1 MSVQIKSTF
10 FDPKVKVW
18 HAIRTTLLLCLLL
31 VCGQVSAQTTAKGT
45 VIDATGEPVIG
56 ATVVEKG
63 DPKNATVT
71 DFDGNFT
78 LKLQKGKVV
87 VISYIGMVS
96 QEVTAGPS
104 MKITLQDD
112 NAALEE
118 VVVVGYT
125 SKARK
130 DLTGSVGSIS
140 GAKLAVVPVS
150 SAAEALTGK
159 IAGVQVTTTDGQ
171 PGADIN
177 IRVRGATSVTQSNDP
192 LYIVDG
198 FQVPNIND
206 IPPTDIASIDVLKDA
221 SLTAIYGAKGGN
233 GVVIVTT
240 KSAQAGKVQVSF
252 NGRLSVSSLARSL
265 DLMNTGQFVDLMY
278 DRASSNGGGARD
290 SWQKAFR
297 GDFGNPKD
305 NALYYNKVTNDW
317 QDEVLGNHPMS
328 YSSNVTVGGGSE
340 TTRFNLSLTQSEDVG
355 IILGSGVRRT
365 NINFKLNTK
374 ITKNLEFTYNPKL
387 SYRRD
392 QGAGGANVGSG
403 GLVDRVLRYQPTA
416 GLRSWGSYGIME
428 TAADAERFNLTNP
441 VSDINTNTQKRHAYT
456 MSQQFALQWT
466 PIKGLRLRTEGN
478 YNISFR
484 DTERYWGWLTSTA
497 QSAVHQQK
505 PVAALTK
512 RTVESYTWTNTASYD
527 MSIKDMHNLSFL
539 LGQEIYHTQYK
550 ESKQTAHLFDQGID
564 AETAIN
570 NMALGEPYAQ
580 DTYTLRSTPNRTA
593 SFFGQV
599 SYNFDHKYLI
609 SATFRA
615 DGSSKFAPGK
625 QWGYFP
631 SVSGAWVINKEK
643 FMKDVKWV
651 DQLKL
656 RAAFGLAGNNN
667 INDDMWR
674 FLYAT
679 NNAGG
684 PEFASTTTANGELYY
699 ATPGNYPNKDIKWE
713 TTITRNVAL
722 DISLFG
728 GRLNITPEF
737 YWNTTRDLLYSS
749 PIPSVSGYSKQMQNI
764 GKVQNNGWELTVNGD
779 ILRGK
784 DYVLSGNF
792 TLGHNKMTIKALNAT
807 DTRIYN
813 YAGAWKSSDQND
825 YLLEVGGELGL
836 MYGYVYDGLYTWDE
850 FLYPTTSTYAAQ
862 PKGKGVVNGILVGG
876 TITDGYEGNSGNGVL
891 ASSHSG
897 YSTMPGKIKIK
908 DLNGDG
914 QIDVNDKTVIG
925 RTTPKWQG
933 GFGLSGQ
940 WKDFD
945 FVANFTYMLDFDVYN
960 ATAYALSSMSSS
972 QNSFTNVYSKFNDGR
987 WRYSAPD
994 GFTDLSGHNIT
1005 GESLYKNGNL
1015 DGMPGLYKT
1024 LNANASTW
1032 NPGDLVTNIM
1042 LDSFVEDGSFIR
1054 CSDVTLGYTLPKSIS
1069 SKIYLNK
1076 VRAYV
1081 SVSNL
1086 FILTKYSG
1094 YDPEVDVQSGL
1105 TPSMDYNRYPRARQ
1119 FSFGVNV
1126 TF

>member
-1 MSVQIKSTF
+1 MSVKIKSIF
-10 FDPKVKVW
+10 
-18 HAIRTTLLLCLLL
+18 RTTLLLCLLL
-31 VCGQVSAQTTAKGT
+31 VCGQAMAQTTAKGT
-45 VIDATGEPVIG
+45 VTDATGEPVIG

-63 DPKNATVT
+63 NAKNAAVT

-78 LKLQKGKVV
+78 LKLQKSKTI
-87 VISYIGMVS
+87 VISYIGMVT
-96 QEVTAGPS
+96 QEVNATGGDL
-104 MKITLQDD
+104 KITLQDD
-112 NAALEE
+112 NASLEE

-130 DLTGSVGSIS
+130 DLTGSVGSVS

-177 IRVRGATSVTQSNDP
+177 IRVRGATSVTQSSEP
-192 LYIVDG
+192 LFIVDG

-206 IPPTDIASIDVLKDA
+206 IPPSDIASIDVLKDA
-221 SLTAIYGAKGGN
+221 SLTAVYGAKGGN

-252 NGRLSVSSLARSL
+252 NGRLSVSSLTRSM
-265 DLMNTGQFVDLMY
+265 DIMNTGQFVDLMY

-297 GDFGNPKD
+297 LDFGNPKD
-305 NALYYNKVTNDW
+305 NVLYYNQPTYDW

-328 YSSNVTVGGGSE
+328 YQANVTVGGGSE
-340 TTRFNLSLTQSEDVG
+340 STRFNLSLTQSEDVG

-365 NINFKLNTK
+365 NVNFKLNTK

-387 SYRRD
+387 TYRRD
-392 QGAGGANVGSG
+392 EGAGGANVGSG
-403 GLVDRVLRYQPTA
+403 GLVDRVLRYQPTS
-416 GLRSWGSYGIME
+416 GLRGWGNYSIME
-428 TAADAERFNLTNP
+428 DAADAERFNLTNP
-441 VSDINTNTQKRHAYT
+441 VSDINTNTQKKHSYAI
-456 MSQQFALQWT
+456 SQQFSLKWT
-466 PIKGLRLRTEGN
+466 PIKGLVLRSEGN
-478 YNISFR
+478 YNITFR
-484 DTERYWGWLTSTA
+484 DTQRYWGWLTSEGQKT
-497 QSAVHQQK
+497 VHQQM
-505 PVAALTK
+505 PVAALTN
-512 RTVESYTWTNTASYD
+512 RTTESYTWTNTASYD
-527 MSIKDMHNLSFL
+527 MSIKLHNLSFL
-539 LGQEIYHTQYK
+539 LGQEIYNTQYK
-550 ESKQTAHLFDQGID
+550 ENKQTAHLFDRGID

-570 NMALGEPYAQ
+570 NMALGQPYAQ
-580 DTYTLRSTPNRTA
+580 DTYTLRSTANRTA

-599 SYNFDHKYLI
+599 SYNFDHKYLL

-615 DGSSKFAPGK
+615 DGSSKFAPGN

-631 SVSGAWVINKEK
+631 SVSGAWVVNREN
-643 FMKDVKWV
+643 FLKDVKWI
-651 DQLKL
+651 DQLKI

-667 INDDMWR
+667 ISDDLWR
-674 FLYAT
+674 FLYT
-679 NNAGG
+679 SNNSGG

-699 ATPGNYPNKDIKWE
+699 STPSNYPNKDIKWE
-713 TTITRNVAL
+713 TTITRNLAA

-728 GRLNITPEF
+728 GRITITPEF
-737 YWNTTRDLLYSS
+737 YWNTTRDLLYQS
-749 PIPSVSGYSKQMQNI
+749 PIPGVSGYSKQMQNI

-784 DYVLSGNF
+784 DYVLSANF

-850 FLYPTTSTYAAQ
+850 FLYPTTQTYAAN

-891 ASSHSG
+891 GGSHSG

-914 QIDVNDKTVIG
+914 QIDQNDKTVIG

-972 QNSFTNVYSKFNDGR
+972 QNNFTNVYAKFADGR

-1015 DGMPGLYKT
+1015 DGMPGLYKDM
-1024 LNANASTW
+1024 NAKVDKW
-1032 NPGDLVTNIM
+1032 NPADLVTNVM
-1042 LDSFVEDGSFIR
+1042 LDAFVEDGSFIR
-1054 CSDVTLGYTLPKSIS
+1054 CSDVTIGYTLPKSIVK
-1069 SKIYLNK
+1069 KIYVNK

-1081 SVSNL
+1081 SASNL

-1105 TPSMDYNRYPRARQ
+1105 TPSMDYNRYPRART
-1119 FSFGVNV
+1119 FSFGLNV

>member
-1 MSVQIKSTF
+1 MSV
-10 FDPKVKVW
+10 KVKS
-18 HAIRTTLLLCLLL
+18 IFRTTLLLCLLL

-45 VIDATGEPVIG
+45 VTDATGEPVIG

-63 DPKNATVT
+63 NAKNAAVT

-78 LKLQKGKVV
+78 LKLQKSKTI
-87 VISYIGMVS
+87 VISYIGMVT
-96 QEVTAGPS
+96 QEVNATGGDL
-104 MKITLQDD
+104 KITLQDD
-112 NAALEE
+112 NASLEE

-130 DLTGSVGSIS
+130 DLTGSVGSVS

-177 IRVRGATSVTQSNDP
+177 IRVRGATSVTQSSEP
-192 LYIVDG
+192 LFIVDG

-206 IPPTDIASIDVLKDA
+206 IPPSDIASIDVLKDA
-221 SLTAIYGAKGGN
+221 SLTAVYGAKGGN

-252 NGRLSVSSLARSL
+252 NGRLSVSSLTRSMKI
-265 DLMNTGQFVDLMY
+265 MNTGQFVDLMY

-305 NALYYNKVTNDW
+305 NILYYNQPTNDW

-328 YSSNVTVGGGSE
+328 YQANVTVGGGSE
-340 TTRFNLSLTQSEDVG
+340 STRFNLSLTQSEDVG

-365 NINFKLNTK
+365 NVNFKLNTK

-387 SYRRD
+387 TYRRD
-392 QGAGGANVGSG
+392 EGAGGANVGSG

-416 GLRSWGSYGIME
+416 GLRSWGNYSIME
-428 TAADAERFNLTNP
+428 DAADAERFNLTNP
-441 VSDINTNTQKRHAYT
+441 VSDINTNTQKKHSYAI
-456 MSQQFALQWT
+456 SQQFSLKWT
-466 PIKGLRLRTEGN
+466 PIKGLVLRSEGN

-484 DTERYWGWLTSTA
+484 DTQRYWGWLTSEGQKT
-497 QSAVHQQK
+497 VHQQM
-505 PVAALTK
+505 PVAALTN
-512 RTVESYTWTNTASYD
+512 RTTESYTWTNTASYD
-527 MSIKDMHNLSFL
+527 MSIKLHNLSFL
-539 LGQEIYHTQYK
+539 LGQEIYNTQYK
-550 ESKQTAHLFDQGID
+550 ENKQTAHLFDRGID

-570 NMALGEPYAQ
+570 NMALGQPYAQ

-599 SYNFDHKYLI
+599 SYNFDHKYLL

-615 DGSSKFAPGK
+615 DGSSKFAPGN

-631 SVSGAWVINKEK
+631 SISGAWVVNKEK
-643 FMKDVKWV
+643 FLKDVKWI
-651 DQLKL
+651 DQLKI

-667 INDDMWR
+667 ISDDLWR
-674 FLYAT
+674 FLYT
-679 NNAGG
+679 SNNSGG

-699 ATPGNYPNKDIKWE
+699 STPGNYPNKDIKWE
-713 TTITRNVAL
+713 TTITRNLAA

-728 GRLNITPEF
+728 GRLTITPEF
-737 YWNTTRDLLYSS
+737 YWNTTRDLLYQS
-749 PIPSVSGYSKQMQNI
+749 PIPGVSGYSKQMQNI

-784 DYVLSGNF
+784 DYVLSANF

-807 DTRIYN
+807 DTRIFN

-850 FLYPTTSTYAAQ
+850 FLYPTTQTYAAN
-862 PKGKGVVNGILVGG
+862 PKGKGLVNGILVGG

-891 ASSHSG
+891 GGSHSG

-914 QIDVNDKTVIG
+914 QIDENDKTVIG

-933 GFGLSGQ
+933 GFGISGQ

-960 ATAYALSSMSSS
+960 ATAYALSSMSTG
-972 QNSFTNVYSKFNDGR
+972 QNNFTNVYSKFADGR

-1015 DGMPGLYKT
+1015 DGMPGLYKDM
-1024 LNANASTW
+1024 NANAKMW
-1032 NPGDLVTNIM
+1032 NPADLVTNIM
-1042 LDSFVEDGSFIR
+1042 LDAFVEDGSFIR
-1054 CSDVTLGYTLPKSIS
+1054 CSDVTIGYTLPKSLVK
-1069 SKIYLNK
+1069 KIYVNK

-1081 SVSNL
+1081 SASNL

-1105 TPSMDYNRYPRARQ
+1105 TPSMDYNRYPRART
-1119 FSFGVNV
+1119 FSCGVNV

>member
-1 MSVQIKSTF
+1 MSVKMKSIF
-10 FDPKVKVW
+10 
-18 HAIRTTLLLCLLL
+18 RTTLLLCLLL
-31 VCGQVSAQTTAKGT
+31 VCGQAMAQTTAKGT
-45 VIDATGEPVIG
+45 VVDATGEPIIG

-63 DPKNATVT
+63 NAKNAAVT

-78 LKLQKGKVV
+78 LKLQNSKTV
-87 VISYIGMVS
+87 VISYIGMVT
-96 QEVTAGPS
+96 QEVAAS
-104 MKITLQDD
+104 ENMNVTLQDD

-150 SAAEALTGK
+150 SAAEALAGK
-159 IAGVQVTTTDGQ
+159 IAGVQITTTDGQ

-177 IRVRGATSVTQSNDP
+177 IRVRGATSVTGSNEP

-206 IPPTDIASIDVLKDA
+206 IPPSDIASIDVLKDA

-240 KSAQAGKVQVSF
+240 KSAKEGKVQVSF
-252 NGRLSVSSLARSL
+252 NGRLSFSSLARSL
-265 DLMNTGQFVDLMY
+265 DIMNTGQFVDLMY

-290 SWQKAFR
+290 GWQKAFR

-305 NALYYNKVTNDW
+305 NALYYNRPTSDW
-317 QDEVLGNHPMS
+317 QDEVLGNHPLS
-328 YSSNVTVGGGSE
+328 YQANVTVGGGSE
-340 TTRFNLSLTQSEDVG
+340 STKFNLSLTQSEDKG

-365 NINFKLNTK
+365 NVNFKLNTK
-374 ITKNLEFTYNPKL
+374 ITKNLELTYNPKL
-387 SYRRD
+387 TYRRD
-392 QGAGGANVGSG
+392 EGAGGANLGSG

-416 GLRSWGSYGIME
+416 GLRSWGNYSIME
-428 TAADAERFNLTNP
+428 NAADAERFNLTNP
-441 VSDINTNTQKRHAYT
+441 VTDINTNTQKRHAYT
-456 MSQQFALQWT
+456 ISQQFALKWT
-466 PIKGLRLRTEGN
+466 PIKGLVLRSEGN

-484 DTERYWGWLTSTA
+484 DTQRYQGWLTSEG
-497 QSAVHQQK
+497 QKAVHQQK
-505 PVAALTK
+505 PVASLTN

-527 MSIKDMHNLSFL
+527 MSIKEHNLSFL
-539 LGQEIYHTQYK
+539 LGQEIYNTQYK
-550 ESKQTAHLFDQGID
+550 ENKQTAHLFDIGID
-564 AETAIN
+564 AETALN

-580 DTYTLRSTPNRTA
+580 DTYTVRSSADRTA

-599 SYNFDHKYLI
+599 SYNWNHRYLL

-615 DGSSKFAPGK
+615 DGSSKFSPGH

-631 SVSGAWVINKEK
+631 SVSGAWVINQEK
-643 FMKDVKWV
+643 FLKDVKWI

-656 RAAFGLAGNNN
+656 RAAFGLSGNNA
-667 INDDMWR
+667 IGDDLWR
-674 FLYAT
+674 FLYST

-699 ATPGNYPNKDIKWE
+699 STPGKFPNKEIKWE
-713 TTITRNVAL
+713 TTITRNLAL

-728 GRLNITPEF
+728 GRLSITPEI
-737 YWNTTRDLLYSS
+737 YWNTTRDLLYES
-749 PIPSVSGYSKQMQNI
+749 PIPSVTGYSKQQQNI
-764 GKVQNNGWELTVNGD
+764 GKVANNGWELTVNGD

-784 DYVLSGNF
+784 DYVLSANF
-792 TLGHNKMTIKALNAT
+792 TLGHNKMTVKELNAT

-813 YAGAWKSSDQND
+813 KAGAWSSSDQND
-825 YLLEVGGELGL
+825 YLLEVGGEVGL

-850 FLYPTTSTYAAQ
+850 FLYPTTSTYAAN

-891 ASSHSG
+891 AGSHSG

-914 QIDVNDKTVIG
+914 QIDINDKTVIG

-933 GFGLSGQ
+933 GFGISGSY
-940 WKDFD
+940 KDFD
-945 FVANFTYMLDFDVYN
+945 FVANFTYMIDFDVYN
-960 ATAYALSSMSSS
+960 ATAYALSSMSGS
-972 QNSFTNVYSKFNDGR
+972 QNNFTNVYTSFADGR

-994 GFTDLSGHNIT
+994 GFTDLSGHDIT

-1015 DGMPGLYKT
+1015 DGMPGLYKS
-1024 LNANASTW
+1024 LNANARTW
-1032 NPGDLVTNIM
+1032 NPADLVTNAMI
-1042 LDSFVEDGSFIR
+1042 DAFVEDGSFIR
-1054 CSDVTLGYTLPKSIS
+1054 CSDITIGYTLPKSIT

-1081 SVSNL
+1081 SASNL

>member
-1 MSVQIKSTF
+1 MSVKIKSIF
-10 FDPKVKVW
+10 
-18 HAIRTTLLLCLLL
+18 RTTLLLCLLL

-45 VIDATGEPVIG
+45 VVDATGEPVIG

-63 DPKNATVT
+63 NAKNAAVT

-78 LKLQKGKVV
+78 LKTQKSKTV
-87 VISYIGMVS
+87 VISYIGMVT
-96 QEVTAGPS
+96 QEVTAS
-104 MKITLQDD
+104 ENMKVTLQDD
-112 NAALEE
+112 NASLEE
-118 VVVVGYT
+118 IVVVGYT

-150 SAAEALTGK
+150 SAAEALAGK
-159 IAGVQVTTTDGQ
+159 IAGVQITTTDGQ

-177 IRVRGATSVTQSNDP
+177 IRVRGATSVTQSNEP

-198 FQVPNIND
+198 FQVANIND
-206 IPPTDIASIDVLKDA
+206 IPPSDIASIDVLKDA

-233 GVVIVTT
+233 GVVVVTT

-252 NGRLSVSSLARSL
+252 NGRLSVSSLTRSM

-278 DRASSNGGGARD
+278 DRAAANGTRSSWA
-290 SWQKAFR
+290 KAFR
-297 GDFGNPKD
+297 GDFGNPRD
-305 NALYYNKVTNDW
+305 NDLYYQLLTEDW
-317 QDEVLGNHPMS
+317 QDQVLGNHPWS
-328 YSSNVTVGGGSE
+328 YQANVTIGGGNES
-340 TTRFNLSLTQSEDVG
+340 TKFNLSLTQSEDKG

-365 NINFKLNTK
+365 NVNFKLNTK
-374 ITKNLEFTYNPKL
+374 ITKNLDFTYNPKL
-387 SYRRD
+387 TYRRD
-392 QGAGGANVGSG
+392 EGAGGANIGSG
-403 GLVDRVLRYQPTA
+403 GLVDRVLRFQPTS
-416 GLRSWGSYGIME
+416 GLRGWGSYDIME
-428 TAADAERFNLTNP
+428 NAADAERFNLTNP
-441 VSDINTNTQKRHAYT
+441 VTDIGTNTQKKHSYAI
-456 MSQQFALQWT
+456 SQQFSLKWN
-466 PIKGLRLRTEGN
+466 PINGLVLRSEGN

-484 DTERYWGWLTSTA
+484 DTGRYWGWLTSEG
-497 QSAVHQQK
+497 QKAVHQQL
-505 PVAALTK
+505 PVARLTK
-512 RTVESYTWTNTASYD
+512 RTTESYTWTNTASYD
-527 MSIKDMHNLSFL
+527 MTLKDKHNFSFL

-550 ESKQTAHLFDQGID
+550 ESQQAAHLFDKGID

-570 NMALGEPYAQ
+570 NMALGQPYAQ
-580 DTYTLRSTPNRTA
+580 DTYTLRSTANRTA

-599 SYNFDHKYLI
+599 SYNYDHKYLL

-615 DGSSKFAPGK
+615 DGSSKFAPGN

-631 SVSGAWVINKEK
+631 SVSGAWVVNREK
-643 FMKDVKWV
+643 FLKDVKWI
-651 DQLKL
+651 DQLKI

-667 INDDMWR
+667 ISDDLWR
-674 FLYAT
+674 FLYT
-679 NNAGG
+679 SSNSGG
-684 PEFASTTTANGELYY
+684 PEFASTTAANGELYY
-699 ATPGNYPNKDIKWE
+699 SAPSSYPNKDIKWE
-713 TTITRNVAL
+713 TTITRNLAA

-728 GRLNITPEF
+728 GRITITPEI
-737 YWNTTRDLLYSS
+737 YWNTTRDLLYQS
-749 PIPSVSGYSKQMQNI
+749 PIPGVSGYSRQMQNI
-764 GKVQNNGWELTVNGD
+764 GKVNNNGWELTINGD

-784 DYVLSGNF
+784 DYVLSANF
-792 TLGHNKMTIKALNAT
+792 TLGHNKMTIKELNAT

-850 FLYPTTSTYAAQ
+850 FLYPTTSTYAAN

-891 ASSHSG
+891 GGSHSG
-897 YSTMPGKIKIK
+897 YSTMPGKIRIK

-914 QIDVNDKTVIG
+914 QIDQNDKTVIG

-933 GFGLSGQ
+933 GFGISGQ

-972 QNSFTNVYSKFNDGR
+972 QNNFTNVYAKFADGR

-994 GFTDLSGHNIT
+994 GYTDLSGHNIT

-1015 DGMPGLYKT
+1015 DGMPGLYKDM
-1024 LNANASTW
+1024 NANVNKW
-1032 NPGDLVTNIM
+1032 NPADLVTNIM

-1054 CSDVTLGYTLPKSIS
+1054 CSDITLGYTLPKSVIK
-1069 SKIYLNK
+1069 KIYLNK

-1105 TPSMDYNRYPRARQ
+1105 TPSMDYNRYPRART
-1119 FSFGVNV
+1119 FSCGVNV

>member
-1 MSVQIKSTF
+1 MSVKIKSIF
-10 FDPKVKVW
+10 
-18 HAIRTTLLLCLLL
+18 RTTLLLCLLL
-31 VCGQVSAQTTAKGT
+31 VCGQAMAQTTAKGT
-45 VIDATGEPVIG
+45 VTDATGEPVIG

-63 DPKNATVT
+63 NAKNAAVT

-78 LKLQKGKVV
+78 LKLQKSKTI
-87 VISYIGMVS
+87 VISYIGMVT
-96 QEVTAGPS
+96 QEVNATGGDL
-104 MKITLQDD
+104 KITLQDD
-112 NAALEE
+112 NASLEE

-130 DLTGSVGSIS
+130 DLTGSVGSVS

-177 IRVRGATSVTQSNDP
+177 IRVRGATSVTQSSEP
-192 LYIVDG
+192 LFIVDG

-206 IPPTDIASIDVLKDA
+206 IPPSDIASIDVLKDA
-221 SLTAIYGAKGGN
+221 SLTAVYGAKGGN

-252 NGRLSVSSLARSL
+252 NGRLSVSSLTRSM
-265 DLMNTGQFVDLMY
+265 DIMNTGQFVDLMY

-297 GDFGNPKD
+297 LDFGNPKD
-305 NALYYNKVTNDW
+305 NVLYYNQPTYDW

-328 YSSNVTVGGGSE
+328 YQANVTVGGGSE
-340 TTRFNLSLTQSEDVG
+340 STRFNLSLTQSEDVG

-365 NINFKLNTK
+365 NVNFKLNTK

-387 SYRRD
+387 TYRRD
-392 QGAGGANVGSG
+392 EGAGGANVGSG
-403 GLVDRVLRYQPTA
+403 GLVDRVLRYQPTS
-416 GLRSWGSYGIME
+416 GLRGWGNYSIME
-428 TAADAERFNLTNP
+428 DAADAERFNLTNP
-441 VSDINTNTQKRHAYT
+441 VSDINTNTQKKHSYAI
-456 MSQQFALQWT
+456 SQQFSLKWT
-466 PIKGLRLRTEGN
+466 PIKGLVLRSEGN
-478 YNISFR
+478 YNITFR
-484 DTERYWGWLTSTA
+484 DTQRYWGWLTSTG
-497 QSAVHQQK
+497 QSTVHQQM
-505 PVAALTK
+505 PVAALTN
-512 RTVESYTWTNTASYD
+512 RTTESYTWTNTASYD
-527 MSIKDMHNLSFL
+527 MSIKLHNLSFL
-539 LGQEIYHTQYK
+539 LGQEIYNTQYK
-550 ESKQTAHLFDQGID
+550 ENKQTAHLFDRGID

-570 NMALGEPYAQ
+570 NMALGQPYAQ
-580 DTYTLRSTPNRTA
+580 DTYTLRSTANRTA

-599 SYNFDHKYLI
+599 SYNFDHKYLL

-615 DGSSKFAPGK
+615 DGSSKFAPGN

-631 SVSGAWVINKEK
+631 SVSGAWVVNKEK
-643 FMKDVKWV
+643 FLKDVKWI
-651 DQLKL
+651 DQLKI

-667 INDDMWR
+667 ISDDLWR
-674 FLYAT
+674 FLYT
-679 NNAGG
+679 SNNSGG

-699 ATPGNYPNKDIKWE
+699 STPSNYPNKDIKWE
-713 TTITRNVAL
+713 TTITRNLAA

-728 GRLNITPEF
+728 GRITITPEF
-737 YWNTTRDLLYSS
+737 YWNTTRDLLYQS
-749 PIPSVSGYSKQMQNI
+749 PIPGVSGYSRQMQNI

-784 DYVLSGNF
+784 DYVLSANF

-850 FLYPTTSTYAAQ
+850 FLYPTTQTYAAN

-876 TITDGYEGNSGNGVL
+876 TVTDGYEGNSGNGVL
-891 ASSHSG
+891 GGSHSG

-914 QIDVNDKTVIG
+914 QIDQNDKTVIG

-972 QNSFTNVYSKFNDGR
+972 QNNFTNVYTKFADGR

-1015 DGMPGLYKT
+1015 DGMPGLYKDM
-1024 LNANASTW
+1024 NAKVDKW
-1032 NPGDLVTNIM
+1032 NPADLVTNVM
-1042 LDSFVEDGSFIR
+1042 LDAFVEDGSFIR
-1054 CSDVTLGYTLPKSIS
+1054 CSDVTIGYTLPKSLVK
-1069 SKIYLNK
+1069 KIYVNK

-1081 SVSNL
+1081 SASNL

-1105 TPSMDYNRYPRARQ
+1105 TPSMDYNRYPRART
-1119 FSFGVNV
+1119 FSFGLNV

>member
-1 MSVQIKSTF
+1 MSV
-10 FDPKVKVW
+10 KVKS
-18 HAIRTTLLLCLLL
+18 IFRTTLLLCLLL

-45 VIDATGEPVIG
+45 VTDATGEPVIG

-63 DPKNATVT
+63 NAKNAAVT

-78 LKLQKGKVV
+78 LKLQKSKTI
-87 VISYIGMVS
+87 VISYIGMVT
-96 QEVTAGPS
+96 QEVNATGGDL
-104 MKITLQDD
+104 KITLQDD
-112 NAALEE
+112 NASLEE

-130 DLTGSVGSIS
+130 DLTGSVGSVS

-177 IRVRGATSVTQSNDP
+177 IRVRGATSVTQSSEP
-192 LYIVDG
+192 LFIVDG

-206 IPPTDIASIDVLKDA
+206 IPPSDIASIDVLKDA
-221 SLTAIYGAKGGN
+221 SLTAVYGAKGGN

-252 NGRLSVSSLARSL
+252 NGRLSVSSLTRSMKI
-265 DLMNTGQFVDLMY
+265 MNTGQFVDLMY

-305 NALYYNKVTNDW
+305 NILYYNQPTYDW

-328 YSSNVTVGGGSE
+328 YQANVTVGGGSE
-340 TTRFNLSLTQSEDVG
+340 STRFNLSLTQSEDVG

-365 NINFKLNTK
+365 NVNFKLNTK

-387 SYRRD
+387 TYRRD
-392 QGAGGANVGSG
+392 EGAGGANVGSG

-416 GLRSWGSYGIME
+416 GLRSWGNYSIME
-428 TAADAERFNLTNP
+428 DAADAERFNLTNP
-441 VSDINTNTQKRHAYT
+441 VSDINTNTQKKHSYAI
-456 MSQQFALQWT
+456 SQQFSLKWT
-466 PIKGLRLRTEGN
+466 PIKGLVLRSEGN

-484 DTERYWGWLTSTA
+484 DTQRYWGWLTSEGQKT
-497 QSAVHQQK
+497 VHQQM
-505 PVAALTK
+505 PVAALTN
-512 RTVESYTWTNTASYD
+512 RTTESYTWTNTASYD
-527 MSIKDMHNLSFL
+527 MSIKLHNLSFL
-539 LGQEIYHTQYK
+539 LGQEIYNTQYK
-550 ESKQTAHLFDQGID
+550 ENKQTAHLFDRGID

-570 NMALGEPYAQ
+570 NMALGQPYAQ

-599 SYNFDHKYLI
+599 SYNFDHKYLL

-615 DGSSKFAPGK
+615 DGSSKFAPGN

-631 SVSGAWVINKEK
+631 SISGAWVVNKEK
-643 FMKDVKWV
+643 FLKDVKWI
-651 DQLKL
+651 DQLKI

-667 INDDMWR
+667 ISDDLWR
-674 FLYAT
+674 FLYT
-679 NNAGG
+679 SNNSGG

-699 ATPGNYPNKDIKWE
+699 STPGNYPNKDIKWE
-713 TTITRNVAL
+713 TTITRNLAA

-728 GRLNITPEF
+728 GRITITPEF
-737 YWNTTRDLLYSS
+737 YWNTTRDLLYQS
-749 PIPSVSGYSKQMQNI
+749 PIPGVSGYSRQMQNI
-764 GKVQNNGWELTVNGD
+764 GKVQNDGWELTVNGD

-784 DYVLSGNF
+784 DYVLSANF

-807 DTRIYN
+807 DTRIFN

-850 FLYPTTSTYAAQ
+850 FLYPTTQTYAAN
-862 PKGKGVVNGILVGG
+862 PKGKGLVNGILVGG

-891 ASSHSG
+891 GGSHSG

-914 QIDVNDKTVIG
+914 QIDENDKTVIG

-933 GFGLSGQ
+933 GFGISGQ

-960 ATAYALSSMSSS
+960 ATAYALSSMSTG
-972 QNSFTNVYSKFNDGR
+972 QNNFTNVYSKFADGR

-1015 DGMPGLYKT
+1015 DGMPGLYKDM
-1024 LNANASTW
+1024 NANAKMW
-1032 NPGDLVTNIM
+1032 NPADLVTNIM
-1042 LDSFVEDGSFIR
+1042 LDAFVEDGSFIR
-1054 CSDVTLGYTLPKSIS
+1054 CSDVTIGYTLPKSLVK
-1069 SKIYLNK
+1069 KIYVNK

-1081 SVSNL
+1081 SASNL

-1105 TPSMDYNRYPRARQ
+1105 TPSMDYNRYPRART
-1119 FSFGVNV
+1119 FSCGVNV

>member
-1 MSVQIKSTF
+1 MSVQIKSIF
-10 FDPKVKVW
+10 
-18 HAIRTTLLLCLLL
+18 RTTLLMCLLL

-45 VIDATGEPVIG
+45 VIDATGEAVIG

-96 QEVTAGPS
+96 QEVTAGPN
-104 MKITLQDD
+104 MKITMQDD

-130 DLTGSVGSIS
+130 DLTGSVGSVS
-140 GAKLAVVPVS
+140 GAKLAIVPVS
-150 SAAEALTGK
+150 SAAEAMAGK
-159 IAGVQVTTTDGQ
+159 IAGVQITTTDGQ

-177 IRVRGATSVTQSNDP
+177 IRVRGATSVTQSNEP

-206 IPPTDIASIDVLKDA
+206 IPPSDIASIDVLKDA

-233 GVVIVTT
+233 GVVVVTT
-240 KSAQAGKVQVSF
+240 KSAQAGKIQVTF
-252 NGRLSVSSLARSL
+252 NGRLSVSSLARSM

-278 DRASSNGGGARD
+278 DRAAANGTRSSWA
-290 SWQKAFR
+290 KAFR
-297 GDFGNPKD
+297 GDFGNPRD
-305 NALYYNKVTNDW
+305 NDLYYQLQTNDW

-328 YSSNVTVGGGSE
+328 YQANVTIGGGNES
-340 TTRFNLSLTQSEDVG
+340 TKFNLSLTQSEDKG

-374 ITKNLEFTYNPKL
+374 ITKNLDFTYNPKL
-387 SYRRD
+387 TYRRD
-392 QGAGGANVGSG
+392 EGAGGANIGSG
-403 GLVDRVLRYQPTA
+403 GLVDRVLRFQPTS
-416 GLRSWGSYGIME
+416 GLRGWGSYNVME
-428 TAADAERFNLTNP
+428 NAADAERFNLTNP
-441 VSDINTNTQKRHAYT
+441 VTDIGTNTQLRHNYAI
-456 MSQQFALQWT
+456 SQQFSLKWN
-466 PIKGLRLRTEGN
+466 PINGLVLRSEGN

-484 DTERYWGWLTSTA
+484 DVQRYWGWLTTEG
-497 QSAVHQQK
+497 QKAVHQQL
-505 PVAALTK
+505 PVARMTK
-512 RTVESYTWTNTASYD
+512 RTTESYTWTNTASYD
-527 MSIKDMHNLSFL
+527 TSIKDVHNLSFL

-550 ESKQTAHLFDQGID
+550 ESQQAAHLFDKGIN

-570 NMALGEPYAQ
+570 NMALGQPYAQ
-580 DTYTLRSTPNRTA
+580 DTYTLTSTANRTA

-599 SYNFDHKYLI
+599 SYNYDHKYLI

-631 SVSGAWVINKEK
+631 SVSGAWVVNKEK
-643 FMKDVKWV
+643 FLKDVKWI
-651 DQLKL
+651 DQLKI

-667 INDDMWR
+667 ISDDLWR
-674 FLYAT
+674 FLYTT
-679 NNAGG
+679 NNSGG
-684 PEFASTTTANGELYY
+684 PQFSSTTSANGELYY
-699 ATPGNYPNKDIKWE
+699 GTPSPYGNKDIKWE
-713 TTITRNVAL
+713 TTITRNLAA

-728 GRLNITPEF
+728 GRLSITPEF

-749 PIPSVSGYSKQMQNI
+749 VIPSVSGYTRQMQNI

-784 DYVLSGNF
+784 DYVLSANF
-792 TLGHNKMTIKALNAT
+792 TLGHNKMTIKELNAT

-813 YAGAWKSSDQND
+813 YAGAWKSSDEND
-825 YLLEVGGELGL
+825 YILEVGNELGL

-850 FLYPTTSTYAAQ
+850 FTYSAGDNYLAT
-862 PKGKGVVNGILVGG
+862 PRSKGMVNGILVGG
-876 TITDGYEGNSGNGVL
+876 TVTDGYEGNSGNGVI
-891 ASSHSG
+891 ASSNSG
-897 YSTMPGKIKIK
+897 YSTLPGKIKIK

-914 QIDVNDKTVIG
+914 QIDTNDKTVIG

-945 FVANFTYMLDFDVYN
+945 FTANFTYMIDFDVYN
-960 ATAYALSSMSSS
+960 ATAFALSSTSGS
-972 QNSFTNVYSKFNDGR
+972 QNNFTNVYSKFADGR
-987 WRYSAPD
+987 WRYSNQ
-994 GFTDLSGHNIT
+994 TT
-1005 GESLYKNGNL
+1005 GETIYKSYYL
-1015 DGMPGLYKT
+1015 DGQPGIYRE
-1024 LNANASTW
+1024 LNANANKWS
-1032 NPGDLVTNIM
+1032 PADLTTNIM
-1042 LDSFVEDGSFIR
+1042 LDQFVEDGSFIR
-1054 CSDVTLGYTLPKSIS
+1054 CSDVTLGYTLPKSITQ
-1069 SKIYLNK
+1069 KLYINK
-1076 VRAYV
+1076 VRVYA
-1081 SVSNL
+1081 SASNL

-1105 TPSMDYNRYPRARQ
+1105 TPSMDYNRYPRART
-1119 FSFGVNV
+1119 FSFGLNV

>member
-1 MSVQIKSTF
+1 MSVKIKSIF
-10 FDPKVKVW
+10 
-18 HAIRTTLLLCLLL
+18 RTTLLLCLLL

-45 VIDATGEPVIG
+45 VTDATGEPVIG

-63 DPKNATVT
+63 NAKNAAVT

-78 LKLQKGKVV
+78 LKLQKSKTV
-87 VISYIGMVS
+87 VISYIGMVT
-96 QEVTAGPS
+96 QEVTAS
-104 MKITLQDD
+104 ENMKVTLQDD
-112 NAALEE
+112 NASLDE

-130 DLTGSVGSIS
+130 DLTGSVGSVS

-206 IPPTDIASIDVLKDA
+206 IPPSDIASIDVLKDA

-240 KSAQAGKVQVSF
+240 KSAQAGKVQVTF

-265 DLMNTGQFVDLMY
+265 KLMNTGQFVDLMY

-297 GDFGNPKD
+297 YDFGNPKD
-305 NALYYNKVTNDW
+305 NDIYYTRLTNDW
-317 QDEVLGNHPMS
+317 QDEILGNHPLS
-328 YSSNVTVGGGSE
+328 YSANVTVGGGNES
-340 TTRFNLSLTQSEDVG
+340 TRFNLSLTQSEDLG

-374 ITKNLEFTYNPKL
+374 ITKNLELTYNPKFT
-387 SYRRD
+387 YRRD
-392 QGAGGANVGSG
+392 EGAGGANVGSG

-416 GLRSWGSYGIME
+416 GLREWGSYSIME

-441 VSDINTNTQKRHAYT
+441 VTDIATNTQYKHSYT
-456 MSQQFALQWT
+456 ISQQAALKWT
-466 PIKGLRLRTEGN
+466 PIKGLVLRSEAN

-484 DTERYWGWLTSTA
+484 DTQRYWGWLTSEG
-497 QSAVHQQK
+497 QKAVHQQK
-505 PVAALTK
+505 PVAALTN

-527 MSIKDMHNLSFL
+527 MTLKDVHNFSFL

-550 ESKQTAHLFDQGID
+550 ENKQTAHLFNKDIPAD
-564 AETAIN
+564 VALN
-570 NMALGEPYAQ
+570 NMALGQPYAQ
-580 DTYTLRSTPNRTA
+580 DTYTLRSTSNRTA

-599 SYNFDHKYLI
+599 SYNWDHRYLL

-615 DGSSKFAPGK
+615 DGSSKFAPGH

-643 FMKDVKWV
+643 FLKDVKWI

-667 INDDMWR
+667 INDDLWR
-674 FLYAT
+674 FLYVT
-679 NNAGG
+679 NNSGG
-684 PEFASTTTANGELYY
+684 PEFASTTTENGELYY
-699 ATPGNYPNKDIKWE
+699 GIPGSYPNKDIKWE
-713 TTITRNVAL
+713 TTITRNLAL

-728 GRLNITPEF
+728 GRLSITPEF

-749 PIPSVSGYSKQMQNI
+749 YIPSVSGYTRQMQNI
-764 GKVQNNGWELTVNGD
+764 GKVQNNGWELTINGD
-779 ILRGK
+779 IIRGK
-784 DYVLSGNF
+784 DFVLSANF
-792 TLGHNKMTIKALNAT
+792 NLGHNKMTIKELNAT
-807 DTRIYN
+807 DSRIFN
-813 YAGAWKSSDQND
+813 KAGVWSSSDQND
-825 YLLEVGGELGL
+825 YVLEVGGELGL
-836 MYGYVYDGLYTWDE
+836 MYGFVYDGLYSWDE
-850 FLYPTTSTYAAQ
+850 FTYPTTSTYAATV
-862 PKGKGVVNGILVGG
+862 KGKGTVNGIHVGG

-891 ASSHSG
+891 AGSHSG
-897 YSTMPGKIKIK
+897 YSTMPGKIRIK

-933 GFGLSGQ
+933 GFGISGQ
-940 WKDFD
+940 WKGFD

-960 ATAYALSSMSSS
+960 ATAYALSSSSS
-972 QNSFTNVYSKFNDGR
+972 NQNTFWNVYASYDQNR
-987 WRYSAPD
+987 WRYSAPA
-994 GFTDLSGHNIT
+994 GFNDLSGHNIT

-1015 DGMPGLYKT
+1015 DGMPGLYKDM
-1024 LNANASTW
+1024 NANVNKW
-1032 NPGDLVTNIM
+1032 NPADVVTNIM
-1042 LDSFVEDGSFIR
+1042 LDAFVEDGSFIR
-1054 CSDVTLGYTLPKSIS
+1054 CSDVTIGYTLPKSIT

-1081 SVSNL
+1081 SASNL

-1105 TPSMDYNRYPRARQ
+1105 TPSMDYNRYPRART
-1119 FSFGVNV
+1119 FSFGLNV

>member
-1 MSVQIKSTF
+1 MSVQIKSIF
-10 FDPKVKVW
+10 
-18 HAIRTTLLLCLLL
+18 RSTLLLCLLL

-130 DLTGSVGSIS
+130 DLTGSVGSVS

-150 SAAEALTGK
+150 SAAEAMAGK
-159 IAGVQVTTTDGQ
+159 IAGVQITTTDGQ

-177 IRVRGATSVTQSNDP
+177 IRVRGATSVTQSNEP

-198 FQVPNIND
+198 FQVANIND
-206 IPPTDIASIDVLKDA
+206 IPPSDIASIDVLKDA

-233 GVVIVTT
+233 GVVVVTT
-240 KSAQAGKVQVSF
+240 KSAQAGKIQVTF
-252 NGRLSVSSLARSL
+252 NGRLSVSSLTRSM
-265 DLMNTGQFVDLMY
+265 DLMDTGQFVDLMY
-278 DRASSNGGGARD
+278 DRAAANGTRSSWA
-290 SWQKAFR
+290 KAFR
-297 GDFGNPKD
+297 GDFGNPRD
-305 NALYYNKVTNDW
+305 NDLYYQLQTNDW
-317 QDEVLGNHPMS
+317 QDEVLGNHPWS
-328 YSSNVTVGGGSE
+328 YQANVTIGGGNES
-340 TTRFNLSLTQSEDVG
+340 TKFNLSLTQSEDKG

-374 ITKNLEFTYNPKL
+374 ITKNLDFTYNPKL
-387 SYRRD
+387 TYRRD
-392 QGAGGANVGSG
+392 EGAGGANIGSG
-403 GLVDRVLRYQPTA
+403 GLVDRVLRFQPTS
-416 GLRSWGSYGIME
+416 GLRGWGSYNVME
-428 TAADAERFNLTNP
+428 NAADAERFNLTNP
-441 VSDINTNTQKRHAYT
+441 VTDIGTNTQKRHNYAI
-456 MSQQFALQWT
+456 SQQFSLKWN
-466 PIKGLRLRTEGN
+466 PINGLVLRSEGN

-484 DTERYWGWLTSTA
+484 DTQRYWGWLTA
-497 QSAVHQQK
+497 EGQKAVHQQL
-505 PVAALTK
+505 PVARMTK
-512 RTVESYTWTNTASYD
+512 RTTESYTWTNTASYD
-527 MSIKDMHNLSFL
+527 TSIKDVHNLSFL

-550 ESKQTAHLFDQGID
+550 ESQQAAHLFDKGIN

-570 NMALGEPYAQ
+570 NMALGQPYAQ
-580 DTYTLRSTPNRTA
+580 DTYTLTSTANRTA

-599 SYNFDHKYLI
+599 SYNYDHKYLI

-631 SVSGAWVINKEK
+631 SVSGAWVVNKEK
-643 FMKDVKWV
+643 FLKDVKWI
-651 DQLKL
+651 DQLKI

-667 INDDMWR
+667 ISDDLWR
-674 FLYAT
+674 FLYTT
-679 NNAGG
+679 NNSGG
-684 PEFASTTTANGELYY
+684 PQFSSTTSANGELYY
-699 ATPGNYPNKDIKWE
+699 GTPSPYGNKDIKWE
-713 TTITRNVAL
+713 TTITRNLAA

-728 GRLNITPEF
+728 GRLSITPEF

-749 PIPSVSGYSKQMQNI
+749 VIPSVSGYTRQMQNI
-764 GKVQNNGWELTVNGD
+764 GKVQNKGWELTVNGD
-779 ILRGK
+779 LLRGK
-784 DYVLSGNF
+784 DYVLSANF
-792 TLGHNKMTIKALNAT
+792 TLGHNKMTIKQLNAT
-807 DTRIYN
+807 DNIIYN
-813 YAGAWKSSDQND
+813 YAGVWKSSDEND
-825 YLLEVGGELGL
+825 YILEVGNELGL

-850 FLYPTTSTYAAQ
+850 FTYSAGDNYLAT
-862 PKGKGVVNGILVGG
+862 PRSKGTVNGIFVGG
-876 TITDGYEGNSGNGVL
+876 TITDGYEGNSGNGVI
-891 ASSHSG
+891 ASSNSG
-897 YSTMPGKIKIK
+897 YSTLPGKIKIR

-914 QIDVNDKTVIG
+914 QIDTNDKTVIG

-945 FVANFTYMLDFDVYN
+945 FTANFTYMLDFDVYN
-960 ATAYALSSMSSS
+960 ATAFALSSTSGS
-972 QNSFTNVYSKFNDGR
+972 QNTFTNVYSKFADGR
-987 WRYSAPD
+987 WRYSNQ
-994 GFTDLSGHNIT
+994 TT
-1005 GESLYKNGNL
+1005 GETIYKSYYL
-1015 DGMPGLYKT
+1015 DGQPGIYRE
-1024 LNANASTW
+1024 LNANANKWS
-1032 NPGDLVTNIM
+1032 PADLTTNIM
-1042 LDSFVEDGSFIR
+1042 LDAFVEDGSFIR
-1054 CSDVTLGYTLPKSIS
+1054 CSDVTLGYTLPKSITQ
-1069 SKIYLNK
+1069 KLFINK
-1076 VRAYV
+1076 VRVYA
-1081 SVSNL
+1081 SASNL

-1105 TPSMDYNRYPRARQ
+1105 TPSMDYNRYPRART
-1119 FSFGVNV
+1119 FSFGLNV

>member
-1 MSVQIKSTF
+1 MSVKIKSIF
-10 FDPKVKVW
+10 
-18 HAIRTTLLLCLLL
+18 RTTLLLCLLL

-45 VIDATGEPVIG
+45 VTDATGEPVIG

-63 DPKNATVT
+63 NAKNAAVT

-78 LKLQKGKVV
+78 LKLQKSKTV
-87 VISYIGMVS
+87 VISYIGMVT
-96 QEVTAGPS
+96 QEVTAS
-104 MKITLQDD
+104 ENMKVTLQDD
-112 NAALEE
+112 NASLDE

-130 DLTGSVGSIS
+130 DLTGSVGSVS

-206 IPPTDIASIDVLKDA
+206 IPPSDIASIDVLKDA

-240 KSAQAGKVQVSF
+240 KSAQAGKVQVTF

-265 DLMNTGQFVDLMY
+265 KLMNTGQFVDLMY

-297 GDFGNPKD
+297 YDFGNPKD
-305 NALYYNKVTNDW
+305 NDIYYTRTTNDW
-317 QDEVLGNHPMS
+317 QDEILGNHPLS
-328 YSSNVTVGGGSE
+328 YSANVTVGGGNES
-340 TTRFNLSLTQSEDVG
+340 TRFNLSLTQSEDLG

-374 ITKNLEFTYNPKL
+374 ITKNLELTYNPKFT
-387 SYRRD
+387 YRRD
-392 QGAGGANVGSG
+392 EGAGGANVGSG

-416 GLRSWGSYGIME
+416 GLREWGSYSIME

-441 VSDINTNTQKRHAYT
+441 VTDIATNTQYKHSYT
-456 MSQQFALQWT
+456 ISQQAALKWT
-466 PIKGLRLRTEGN
+466 PIKGLVLRSEAN

-484 DTERYWGWLTSTA
+484 DTQRYWGWLTSEG
-497 QSAVHQQK
+497 QKAVHQQK
-505 PVAALTK
+505 PVAALTN

-527 MSIKDMHNLSFL
+527 MTLKDVHNFSFL
-539 LGQEIYHTQYK
+539 LGQEIYHTRYK
-550 ESKQTAHLFDQGID
+550 ENKQTAHLFNKDIP
-564 AETAIN
+564 AEVALN
-570 NMALGEPYAQ
+570 NMALGQPYGQ
-580 DTYTLRSTPNRTA
+580 DTYTLRSTANRTA

-599 SYNFDHKYLI
+599 SYNWDHRYLL

-615 DGSSKFAPGK
+615 DGSSKFAPGH

-643 FMKDVKWV
+643 FLKDVKWI

-674 FLYAT
+674 FLYVT
-679 NNAGG
+679 NNSGG
-684 PEFASTTTANGELYY
+684 PEFATTTSENGELYY
-699 ATPGNYPNKDIKWE
+699 SIPGSYPNKDIKWE
-713 TTITRNVAL
+713 TTITRNLAL

-728 GRLNITPEF
+728 GRLSITPEF

-749 PIPSVSGYSKQMQNI
+749 YIPSVSGYTRQMQNI
-764 GKVQNNGWELTVNGD
+764 GKVQNNGWELTINGD
-779 ILRGK
+779 IIRGK
-784 DYVLSGNF
+784 DFVLSANF
-792 TLGHNKMTIKALNAT
+792 NLGHNKMTIKELNAT
-807 DTRIYN
+807 DSRIFN
-813 YAGAWKSSDQND
+813 KAGVWSSSDQND
-825 YLLEVGGELGL
+825 YVLEVGGELGL
-836 MYGYVYDGLYTWDE
+836 MYGFVYDGLYSWDE
-850 FLYPTTSTYAAQ
+850 FTYPTTSTYAATV
-862 PKGKGVVNGILVGG
+862 KGKGTVNGIHVGG

-891 ASSHSG
+891 AGSHSG
-897 YSTMPGKIKIK
+897 YSTMPGKIRIK

-933 GFGLSGQ
+933 GFGISGQ
-940 WKDFD
+940 WKGFD

-960 ATAYALSSMSSS
+960 ATAYALSSSSS
-972 QNSFTNVYSKFNDGR
+972 NQNTFWNVYASYDQNR
-987 WRYSAPD
+987 WRYSAPA
-994 GFTDLSGHNIT
+994 GFNDLSGHNIT

-1015 DGMPGLYKT
+1015 DGMPGLYKDM
-1024 LNANASTW
+1024 NANVNKW
-1032 NPGDLVTNIM
+1032 NPADVVTNIM
-1042 LDSFVEDGSFIR
+1042 LDAFVEDGSFIR
-1054 CSDVTLGYTLPKSIS
+1054 CSDVTIGYTLPKSIT

-1081 SVSNL
+1081 SASNL

-1105 TPSMDYNRYPRARQ
+1105 TPSMDYNRYPRART
-1119 FSFGVNV
+1119 FSFGLNV

>member
-1 MSVQIKSTF
+1 MSVKIKSIF
-10 FDPKVKVW
+10 
-18 HAIRTTLLLCLLL
+18 RTTLLLCLLL
-31 VCGQVSAQTTAKGT
+31 VCGQALAQTTAKGT
-45 VIDATGEPVIG
+45 VTDATGEPVIG

-63 DPKNATVT
+63 NAKNAAVT

-78 LKLQKGKVV
+78 LKLQSSKTI
-87 VISYIGMVS
+87 VISYIGMVT
-96 QEVTAGPS
+96 QEVTATGGDL
-104 MKITLQDD
+104 KITLQDD

-150 SAAEALTGK
+150 SAAEALAGK
-159 IAGVQVTTTDGQ
+159 IAGVQITTTDGQ

-192 LYIVDG
+192 LFIVDG
-198 FQVPNIND
+198 FQVANIND

-240 KSAQAGKVQVSF
+240 KSAQAGKVQVTF
-252 NGRLSVSSLARSL
+252 NGRLSVSQLARSL
-265 DLMNTGQFVDLMY
+265 DIMDSGQFVDLMY

-297 GDFGNPKD
+297 NDFGNPKD
-305 NALYYNKVTNDW
+305 NAIYNNMKTNDW
-317 QDEVLGNHPMS
+317 QHEVLGNHPMS
-328 YSSNVTVGGGSE
+328 YSANVTVGGGNES
-340 TTRFNLSLTQSEDVG
+340 TRFNLSLTQSEDVG

-365 NINFKLNTK
+365 NVNFKLNTK
-374 ITKNLEFTYNPKL
+374 ITKNLELTYNPKFTF
-387 SYRRD
+387 RRD
-392 QGAGGANVGSG
+392 EGAGGANVGSG

-416 GLRSWGSYGIME
+416 GLRSWGSYSVME
-428 TAADAERFNLTNP
+428 NAADAERFNLTNP
-441 VSDINTNTQKRHAYT
+441 VSDIATNTQKKHSYT
-456 MSQQFALQWT
+456 MSQQFSLKWT
-466 PIKGLRLRTEGN
+466 PIKGLVLRTEGN

-484 DTERYWGWLTSTA
+484 DTQRYWGWLTSTG
-497 QSAVHQQK
+497 QSAVHQQR
-505 PVAALTK
+505 PVAALTN

-527 MSIKDMHNLSFL
+527 MTMKEKHNFSFL

-550 ESKQTAHLFDQGID
+550 ENKQTAHLFDIGID

-570 NMALGEPYAQ
+570 NMALGQPYAQ

-593 SFFGQV
+593 SFFGQI
-599 SYNFDHKYLI
+599 SYNFDHKYLL

-615 DGSSKFAPGK
+615 DGSSKFAPGN

-631 SVSGAWVINKEK
+631 SISGAWVINKEK
-643 FMKDVKWV
+643 FLKDVKWI

-667 INDDMWR
+667 ISDDLWR
-674 FLYAT
+674 FLYT
-679 NNAGG
+679 SNNSGG
-684 PEFASTTTANGELYY
+684 PEFGSTTTANGELYY
-699 ATPGNYPNKDIKWE
+699 STPSNYPNKDIKWE
-713 TTITRNVAL
+713 TTITRNLAM

-728 GRLNITPEF
+728 GRITITPEV

-749 PIPSVSGYSKQMQNI
+749 PIPSVSGYTKQMQNI
-764 GKVQNNGWELTVNGD
+764 GKVANNGWELTVNGD

-784 DYVLSGNF
+784 DYVLSANF
-792 TLGHNKMTIKALNAT
+792 TLGRNTMTIKELNAT
-807 DTRIYN
+807 DTRIFN
-813 YAGAWKSSDQND
+813 NASAWKSSDQND

-850 FLYPTTSTYAAQ
+850 FNFPTTTTYTAT
-862 PKGKGVVNGILVGG
+862 PKSKGTVNGILVGG

-891 ASSHSG
+891 GGSHSG
-897 YSTMPGKIKIK
+897 YSTMPGKIRIK

-933 GFGLSGQ
+933 GFGISGQ

-960 ATAYALSSMSSS
+960 ATAYALSSTSSS
-972 QNSFTNVYSKFNDGR
+972 QNTFTNVYAKFAEGR

-994 GFTDLSGHNIT
+994 GFNDYDGHNIT
-1005 GESLYKNGNL
+1005 GESLYKNGNINNSQ
-1015 DGMPGLYKT
+1015 GLYRDM
-1024 LNANASTW
+1024 NANARMW
-1032 NPGDLVTNIM
+1032 NPADLVTNIM
-1042 LDSFVEDGSFIR
+1042 LDAFVEDGSFIR
-1054 CSDVTLGYTLPKSIS
+1054 CSDVTIGYTLPKNITK
-1069 SKIYLNK
+1069 KIYLNK

-1081 SVSNL
+1081 SASNL
-1086 FILTKYSG
+1086 FILTNYSG

-1105 TPSMDYNRYPRARQ
+1105 TPSMDYNRYPRART
-1119 FSFGVNV
+1119 FSCGVNV